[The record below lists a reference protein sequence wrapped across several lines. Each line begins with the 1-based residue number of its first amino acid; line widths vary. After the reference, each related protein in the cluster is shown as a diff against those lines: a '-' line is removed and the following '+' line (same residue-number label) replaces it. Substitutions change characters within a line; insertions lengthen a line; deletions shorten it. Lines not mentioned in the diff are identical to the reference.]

1 MGNRRAICICGGIAL
16 LLATSGLVSLGAPHG
31 QLQVGAARV
40 DITPAPDAALP
51 MAGYGGRTQGFQ
63 SIHDHI
69 YVRAIVLSDGAT
81 QAALLAWELIG
92 MPDHVF
98 EELSQRITRELGIP
112 ADHLLLAAVHDHGA
126 PSLAGMFGRSPAP
139 GGAIPAGRPPS
150 PATIAYTTKV
160 VNDAF
165 EAVGQ
170 AKAKL
175 RPAQFGF

>member
-1 MGNRRAICICGGIAL
+1 MGNRRPIRICGGIVL
-16 LLATSGLVSLGAPHG
+16 LLAASGLVSFAAQRG

-139 GGAIPAGRPPS
+139 GGAIPAGRTPS
-150 PATIAYTTKV
+150 PATIAYTIKV

-165 EAVGQ
+165 EAVRQ